1 MVDIIQFLQTRH
13 KLKILDT
20 RNHTCNEVLIGFKSA
35 LSGTILIYPLKEGSW
50 HQESG
55 RQKHGSFLYCCF
67 QRYYTWWS
75 RWSQFCNI
83 FSRTFPYYGT
93 NTRSYQKNFVWWRI
107 CTSQTTKG
115 LGSTRTYT
123 TIHHLFSIQI
133 RKQLLSNGSKNPCK
147 TKSPMTHFTNEL
159 ETMSI
164 ILLASNHKPTH
175 LPRNAVLSKPKTSS
189 IQHTHTQT
197 ILLYPNHANAFNT
210 VCCTICND
218 SNRWFILSI
227 RFIDYSTSKQ
237 HRFMSTVPM
246 LSTRY
251 VTTCAMWIF

>member
-67 QRYYTWWS
+67 QRYYTWWF

-107 CTSQTTKG
+107 CTSHTTKG
-115 LGSTRTYT
+115 LGSTPTQQYITYSQSKYENNNFQMAAR
-123 TIHHLFSIQI
+123 IPA
-133 RKQLLSNGSKNPCK
+133 KQSPLWHTSPTNRRLCPLSC
-147 TKSPMTHFTNEL
+147 
-159 ETMSI
+159 
-164 ILLASNHKPTH
+164 
-175 LPRNAVLSKPKTSS
+175 
-189 IQHTHTQT
+189 
-197 ILLYPNHANAFNT
+197 
-210 VCCTICND
+210 
-218 SNRWFILSI
+218 
-227 RFIDYSTSKQ
+227 
-237 HRFMSTVPM
+237 
-246 LSTRY
+246 
-251 VTTCAMWIF
+251 